1 MKERAVGKEAK
12 YVVRLTEDERQSLQG
27 LVSGKRIAADRALR
41 ARILLKADLD
51 GDAWSDTEIADAFE
65 VGLSTIHRLRQRL
78 VEDGLEAALS
88 RRPMS
93 SKRPTKLDGAQQ
105 ARLIAIACGPAPEG
119 RARWTLRLLADK
131 LVELEV
137 VDSIGTE
144 AVRQTLKKTS

>member
-1 MKERAVGKEAK
+1 VGKEAK
-12 YVVRLTEDERQSLQG
+12 YVVRLTEDERQALEG
-27 LVSGKRIAADRALR
+27 LLSGKRTAADRALR

-51 GDAWSDTEIADAFE
+51 GDAWSDTEIADAFD
-65 VGLSTIHRLRQRL
+65 VGVSTIHRLRQRL
-78 VEDGLEAALS
+78 VEEGFEAALS

-93 SKRPTKLDGAQQ
+93 SKRPTKLDGAQE
-105 ARLIAIACGPAPEG
+105 ARLIAISCGPAPEG

-144 AVRQTLKKTS
+144 TVRQTLKKTS

>member
-1 MKERAVGKEAK
+1 VGKEAK

-27 LVSGKRIAADRALR
+27 LLSGKRIAADRAVR

-65 VGLSTIHRLRQRL
+65 VGVSTIHRLRQRL

-93 SKRPTKLDGAQQ
+93 SKRPTKLDGAQE

-137 VDSIGTE
+137 VDTIGRET
-144 AVRQTLKKTS
+144 VRQTLKKTS

>member
-1 MKERAVGKEAK
+1 VGKEAK
-12 YVVRLTEDERQSLQG
+12 YVVRLTEDERQALEG
-27 LVSGKRIAADRALR
+27 LLSGKRTAADRALR

-51 GDAWSDTEIADAFE
+51 GDAWSDTEIADAFD
-65 VGLSTIHRLRQRL
+65 VGVSTIHRLRQRL
-78 VEDGLEAALS
+78 VEEGFEAALS

-93 SKRPTKLDGAQQ
+93 SKRPTKLDGAQE
-105 ARLIAIACGPAPEG
+105 ARLIAISCGPAPEG

-144 AVRQTLKKTS
+144 TVRQTLKKTN

>member
-1 MKERAVGKEAK
+1 MGKEAK
-12 YVVRLTEDERQSLQG
+12 YIVRLTEDERQSLRG
-27 LVSGKRIAADRALR
+27 LLAGKRIAADRALR
-41 ARILLKADLD
+41 ARIFLKADLD
-51 GDAWSDTEIADAFE
+51 GYACTDAEIADALDI
-65 VGLSTIHRLRQRL
+65 GLSTIHRLRQRL
-78 VEDGLEAALS
+78 VEEGLEAALS

-93 SKRPTKLDGAQQ
+93 SKRARKLDGAQE

-144 AVRQTLKKTS
+144 AVRQTLKKTF

>member
-93 SKRPTKLDGAQQ
+93 SKRPTKLDGAQE

>member
-1 MKERAVGKEAK
+1 VGKEAK
-12 YVVRLTEDERQSLQG
+12 YVVRLTEEERQSLQA
-27 LVSGKRIAADRALR
+27 LVSKKRVAADRALR
-41 ARILLKADLD
+41 ARILSKADVD
-51 GDAWSDTEIADAFE
+51 GDACSDTEIADTLD

-78 VEDGLEAALS
+78 VEEGLEAALS

-93 SKRPTKLDGAQQ
+93 SKRPTKLDGAQE

-119 RARWTLRLLADK
+119 RARWTLKLLADR

-144 AVRQTLKKTS
+144 TVRQTLKKTN

>member
-1 MKERAVGKEAK
+1 MGKEAK
-12 YVVRLTEDERQSLQG
+12 YVVRLTEDERQALKG
-27 LVSGKRIAADRALR
+27 LLSRKRIAADRALR

-51 GDAWSDTEIADAFE
+51 GDAWPDTEIADTLD
-65 VGLSTIHRLRQRL
+65 VGVSTIHRLRQRL
-78 VEDGLEAALS
+78 VEVGLEAALW

-93 SKRPTKLDGAQQ
+93 SKRPTKLDGAQE

-131 LVELEV
+131 LVELEI

>member
-1 MKERAVGKEAK
+1 VGKEAK
-12 YVVRLTEDERQSLQG
+12 YVVRLTEDERQALEG
-27 LVSGKRIAADRALR
+27 LLSGKRTAADRALR

-51 GDAWSDTEIADAFE
+51 GDAWSDTEIADAFD
-65 VGLSTIHRLRQRL
+65 VGVSTIHRLRQRL
-78 VEDGLEAALS
+78 VEEGFEAALS

-93 SKRPTKLDGAQQ
+93 SKRPRKLDGAQE
-105 ARLIAIACGPAPEG
+105 ARLIAISCGPAPEG

-144 AVRQTLKKTS
+144 TVRQTLKKTS

>member
-1 MKERAVGKEAK
+1 VGKEAK
-12 YVVRLTEDERQSLQG
+12 YVVRLTEDERQLLLG
-27 LVSGKRIAADRALR
+27 LLSGKRIAADRALR

-51 GDAWSDTEIADAFE
+51 GEAWADTEIADAFE
-65 VGLSTIHRLRQRL
+65 VGVSTIHRLRQRL
-78 VEDGLEAALS
+78 VEEGLETALS

-93 SKRPTKLDGAQQ
+93 SKRPTKLDGAQE

>member
-1 MKERAVGKEAK
+1 VGKEAK
-12 YVVRLTEDERQSLQG
+12 YVVRLTEDERQALEG
-27 LVSGKRIAADRALR
+27 LLSGKRIAADRALR

-51 GDAWSDTEIADAFE
+51 GDAGPDTEIADAFDIG
-65 VGLSTIHRLRQRL
+65 VSTIHRLRQRL
-78 VEDGLEAALS
+78 VEDGREATLS

-93 SKRPTKLDGAQQ
+93 SKRPTKLDGAQE